1 MKITSIIFIGCFIV
15 LLLASCTDSVE
26 SPPYELGPRETG
38 PIERTLWKVLG
49 KESHTEFTDD
59 ELATVTHLKV
69 TDRGGTWL
77 IQSELT
83 LLARC
88 INLTEFEMNVQ
99 VPGLDLSPLGRLQK
113 LTKLTLGG
121 ISDLSPLVSLINL
134 TDLKLTRNNLTVLH
148 PLMGLVN
155 LQKLNLQHN
164 NIVNL
169 RPLTA
174 LVNLQEL
181 NLQFNRIVDLKPLAD
196 NSGLSQGDIVMVER
210 NPLSKMSRDQHI
222 PALEAR
228 GVIIRW

>member
-1 MKITSIIFIGCFIV
+1 
-15 LLLASCTDSVE
+15 L
-26 SPPYELGPRETG
+26 
-38 PIERTLWKVLG
+38 TLW
-49 KESHTEFTDD
+49 
-59 ELATVTHLKV
+59 
-69 TDRGGTWL
+69 
-77 IQSELT
+77 
-83 LLARC
+83 
-88 INLTEFEMNVQ
+88 
-99 VPGLDLSPLGRLQK
+99 
-113 LTKLTLGG
+113 G

-169 RPLTA
+169 HPLTA

-228 GVIIRW
+228 GVIVRW